1 MGKQVS
7 LLKTD
12 NREERKPGEEIIDDL
27 NQLIRR
33 TRQEND
39 VLLKIMY
46 KLHAQSE
53 LKTKNMHHTA
63 TLEQRTAFVDLQET
77 KVREE
82 ARAAAPER
90 KHDVRN
96 ETIEQLIIDEAGG
109 DVLDLVNKH
118 TGTDPMVT
126 HVTSTTTRF
135 NIEKLSANIYD
146 NVVNLKRVNDVR
158 RINKF
163 FETVNSKLPMGGTYI
178 NCVETYAN
186 RKQRILNK
194 SFYPLNW
201 IHYTLDVILKRV
213 FPKLP
218 ITKKIYFFLTKGRN
232 RVLSKAETFGRLYSC
247 GFEIIDEK
255 HIGTRLFFVTK
266 KVSEPHFPKNP
277 TYGPLIR
284 LNRHGKDGELFK
296 VYKMRTMH
304 AYAEYLQ
311 EYVYQH
317 NDLQD
322 GGKFKDDFRIT
333 TEGKIFRKFWLD
345 ELPMFINLF
354 KGNMKL
360 VGVRPLSKHY
370 FSLYTDELKEKRIK
384 YKPGLIPPFYADLPV
399 TLEEIMDSEMRY
411 LDAYEKSPIMT
422 DIRYFFKAWK
432 NILFKKARSN

>member
-1 MGKQVS
+1 VSAFSSPFCPPQPFFALHSETWLRKIMGKQVS

-12 NREERKPGEEIIDDL
+12 NREERKPGEEIIDNL

-33 TRQEND
+33 TRLEND

-46 KLHAQSE
+46 KLHAPSE

-232 RVLSKAETFGRLYSC
+232 RVLSKAETFGRL
-247 GFEIIDEK
+247 
-255 HIGTRLFFVTK
+255 
-266 KVSEPHFPKNP
+266 
-277 TYGPLIR
+277 
-284 LNRHGKDGELFK
+284 
-296 VYKMRTMH
+296 
-304 AYAEYLQ
+304 
-311 EYVYQH
+311 
-317 NDLQD
+317 
-322 GGKFKDDFRIT
+322 
-333 TEGKIFRKFWLD
+333 
-345 ELPMFINLF
+345 
-354 KGNMKL
+354 
-360 VGVRPLSKHY
+360 
-370 FSLYTDELKEKRIK
+370 
-384 YKPGLIPPFYADLPV
+384 
-399 TLEEIMDSEMRY
+399 
-411 LDAYEKSPIMT
+411 
-422 DIRYFFKAWK
+422 
-432 NILFKKARSN
+432 